1 MAREQRTREV
11 AGNGAGRVAGSCSCL
26 PHLPLKGS
34 GISSSAVKRPPEV
47 SCVRKAS
54 STSFSRDREL
64 INWETLMCTNERV
77 HGDFLSF
84 GRKKMKTTL
93 FCFSF
98 HACVTNSFV

>member
-11 AGNGAGRVAGSCSCL
+11 AGDGPGRVAGSCSCL

-54 STSFSRDREL
+54 STSF
-64 INWETLMCTNERV
+64 
-77 HGDFLSF
+77 
-84 GRKKMKTTL
+84 
-93 FCFSF
+93 
-98 HACVTNSFV
+98 